1 MELGTTSRQI
11 NSGHISNLERD
22 VIYRSDFL
30 LILFQYLSEQQQEES
45 LNDKILGLF
54 CFILK
59 QRLMVIDDK
68 EFLGER

>member
-22 VIYRSDFL
+22 IIYRSDFL
-30 LILFQYLSEQQQEES
+30 LILFQYLSEQHEAID
-45 LNDKILGLF
+45 DKILGLF

>member
-1 MELGTTSRQI
+1 MELGATSRQI

-30 LILFQYLSEQQQEES
+30 LILFQYLYEQQQEEAVD
-45 LNDKILGLF
+45 DKILGLF